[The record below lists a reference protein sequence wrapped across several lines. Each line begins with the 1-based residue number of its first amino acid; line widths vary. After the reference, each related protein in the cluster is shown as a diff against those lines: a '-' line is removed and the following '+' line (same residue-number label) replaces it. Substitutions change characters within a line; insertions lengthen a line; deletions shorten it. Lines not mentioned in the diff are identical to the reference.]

1 MTKSKQSNK
10 EVKKQ
15 PLLNPKEKKAAKL
28 ARKHAGEVVPFL
40 PARRLPRRAN
50 RSTLSFDPSATG
62 LDRAA
67 AGLPSRRRVTEPRV
81 GRVYAALSAHGQRCP
96 PAPADGAGLR
106 RDSCRGCGIP
116 GP

>member
-40 PARRLPRRAN
+40 PR
-50 RSTLSFDPSATG
+50 
-62 LDRAA
+62 
-67 AGLPSRRRVTEPRV
+67 
-81 GRVYAALSAHGQRCP
+81 
-96 PAPADGAGLR
+96 
-106 RDSCRGCGIP
+106 
-116 GP
+116 